1 MKPILLLVVS
11 LFAVSPVGMQAQTIA
26 PEGYRG
32 SAVSGQAS
40 STPLGLSLQD
50 AIDRGIK
57 TNIGLLVRGSDATEA
72 RAERLRALSA
82 LMPNVTGSA
91 SVVIA
96 QNNLTTFGI
105 KVPGFPS
112 VVGPFNY
119 IDARASVSSPLFD
132 WSLIKR
138 VKAAT
143 EGARAAQLSI
153 DDGRDIVVEAVAS
166 GYFAI
171 LADVGRVEVT
181 KAQLDLSLQLYQI
194 AKDNHAAGVVP
205 AIDELRA
212 NVESQKQQQTLLAV
226 QNQLGKDKLA
236 LARVIGLPGG
246 QEFDATEPAPYK
258 ALDGLTPDQLLAKA
272 YKLRS
277 DYQSAEAQ
285 VRASAFSLRAEDA
298 ARYPRLVLDGY
309 YGDTGPAIGN
319 SHGVFNITGSV
330 QFNIFDGGRIRANQE
345 TAGSIL
351 KRRQNDLDDLRG
363 KIDYDVRNALLDLKT
378 AADQVAIAKVS
389 LDLAQET
396 LNQARDR
403 YVAGVGSGIEL
414 VDAQVAL
421 AAANQDVITAA
432 YAHNLAKVQL
442 ARAVGGTQ
450 MTLKEFLGDK

>member
-1 MKPILLLVVS
+1 MKPILLLLLS
-11 LFAVSPVGMQAQTIA
+11 LLTMQAQTIA

-32 SAVSGQAS
+32 SVVNGQA
-40 STPLGLSLQD
+40 TPTPFGLSLQD
-50 AIDRGIK
+50 AIARGIK
-57 TNIGLLVRGSDATEA
+57 NNIGLLVRGSDASEA
-72 RAERLRALSA
+72 RADRLRALSA
-82 LMPNVTGSA
+82 LMPNITGSA
-91 SVVIA
+91 SVVVA

-105 KVPGFPS
+105 QVPGFPP

-119 IDARASVSSPLFD
+119 IDARASVSTSVFD
-132 WSLIKR
+132 WALIKR
-138 VKAAT
+138 LKAAT
-143 EGARAAQLSI
+143 ENALASQLSI
-153 DDGRDIVVEAVAS
+153 DDGRDLVVEAVAS

-181 KAQLDLSLQLYQI
+181 KNQLDLSLQLYQI

-246 QEFDATEPAPYK
+246 QEFNATDPAPYK
-258 ALDGLTPDQLLAKA
+258 ALDGLTPDQLLTKA
-272 YKLRS
+272 YRLRS
-277 DYQSAEAQ
+277 DYQSMEAR
-285 VRASAFSLRAEDA
+285 VRASALSLKAADAE
-298 ARYPRLVLDGY
+298 RYPTVSLDGY

-319 SHGVFNITGSV
+319 SHGVFNVTGSL
-330 QFNIFDGGRIRANQE
+330 QFNIFDGGRIRADQE
-345 TAGSIL
+345 TASSIL

-414 VDAQVAL
+414 VDAQVSL
-421 AAANQDVITAA
+421 ASANQDVISAA

-450 MTLKEFLGDK
+450 TTLKEFLGDK

>member
-1 MKPILLLVVS
+1 
-11 LFAVSPVGMQAQTIA
+11 
-26 PEGYRG
+26 
-32 SAVSGQAS
+32 
-40 STPLGLSLQD
+40 
-50 AIDRGIK
+50 
-57 TNIGLLVRGSDATEA
+57 
-72 RAERLRALSA
+72 
-82 LMPNVTGSA
+82 MPNVTGSA
-91 SVVIA
+91 SAIVA

-105 KVPGFPS
+105 IVPGFPL
-112 VVGPFNY
+112 VVGPYNY

-132 WSLIKR
+132 WALIKR

-143 EGARAAQLSI
+143 ENARAAQLSI
-153 DDGRDIVVEAVAS
+153 DDGRDVVVEAVAS

-171 LADVGRVEVT
+171 LADVGRVDVT

-246 QEFDATEPAPYK
+246 QEFETTEPAPYK
-258 ALDGLTPDQLLAKA
+258 ALDGLSPDQLLAKA
-272 YKLRS
+272 YQLRS
-277 DYQSAEAQ
+277 DYKSMEAT
-285 VRASAFSLRAEDA
+285 VHASALLLKAADA
-298 ARYPRLVLDGY
+298 ARYPTLTLEGY
-309 YGDTGPAIGN
+309 YGDSGPTIGN
-319 SHGVFNITGSV
+319 SHGVFNVTGSL
-330 QFNIFDGGRIRANQE
+330 QFNIFDGGRIRADQE

-378 AADQVAIAKVS
+378 AADQVAIANVS
-389 LDLAQET
+389 LGLAQET

-414 VDAQVAL
+414 VDAQVSL
-421 AAANQDVITAA
+421 AAANQDVISAA
-432 YAHNLAKVQL
+432 YAHNLAKAQL

-450 MTLKEFLGDK
+450 TTLREFMGDK

>member
-1 MKPILLLVVS
+1 MKPILLVVFP
-11 LFAVSPVGMQAQTIA
+11 LLIMRAQTIA
-26 PEGYRG
+26 PDGFRG
-32 SAVSGQAS
+32 SVPSGQAS
-40 STPLGLSLQD
+40 SEPLRLTLQD
-50 AIDRGIK
+50 AIDRGIR

-72 RAERLRALSA
+72 RADRLRALSA

-91 SVVIA
+91 GVIIA

-105 KVPGFPS
+105 RVPGFPS

-119 IDARASVSSPLFD
+119 IDARASVSATLFD

-143 EGARAAQLSI
+143 ENALATQLSI

-171 LADVGRVEVT
+171 LADLGRVEVSQSQV
-181 KAQLDLSLQLYQI
+181 KLALALYDI
-194 AKDNHAAGVVP
+194 AKDRHQAGTVP

-212 NVESQKQQQTLLAV
+212 QVEYQKQQQILLSV

-236 LARVIGLPGG
+236 LARVIGLPAG
-246 QEFDATEPAPYK
+246 QEFEAADTAPYK
-258 ALDGLTPDQLLAKA
+258 ALEGLAPAELLAKA
-272 YKLRS
+272 YQLRA
-277 DYQSAEAQ
+277 DYHSMEAQ
-285 VRASAFSLRAEDA
+285 VRASELLRRASDA
-298 ARYPRLVLDGY
+298 ARYPTLSLDGY
-309 YGDTGPAIGN
+309 YGDTGPAVGN
-319 SHGVFNITGSV
+319 SHGVFNIEGSV
-330 QFNIFDGGRIRANQE
+330 RFNIFDGGRIRADQE

-351 KRRQNDLDDLRG
+351 QRRRNDLDDLRG
-363 KIDYDVRNALLDLKT
+363 KIDYEVRNALLDLKT
-378 AADQVAIAKVS
+378 AADQMGIARLS

-414 VDAQVAL
+414 DQAQVSL
-421 AAANQDVITAA
+421 ADASQDVITAA

-450 MTLKEFLGDK
+450 MTLKQFQGDK

>member
-1 MKPILLLVVS
+1 MKPIVLLVVS
-11 LFAVSPVGMQAQTIA
+11 LVTMQAQTIA

-32 SAVSGQAS
+32 SVVNAQAT

-57 TNIGLLVRGSDATEA
+57 ANIGLLVRGSDATEA

-91 SVVIA
+91 SAIVA

-105 KVPGFPS
+105 VVPGFPL

-119 IDARASVSSPLFD
+119 IEARASVSSPVFD
-132 WSLIKR
+132 WALIKR

-143 EGARAAQLSI
+143 ENARAAQLSI
-153 DDGRDIVVEAVAS
+153 DDGRDVVVEAVAS

-181 KAQLDLSLQLYQI
+181 RNQLDLSMQLYQI

-212 NVESQKQQQTLLAV
+212 NVETQKQQQTLLAV

-246 QEFDATEPAPYK
+246 QEFEATEPAPYK
-258 ALDGLTPDQLLAKA
+258 ALDGLSPDQLLTKA
-272 YKLRS
+272 YQVRS
-277 DYQSAEAQ
+277 DYKSTEAK
-285 VRASAFSLRAEDA
+285 VRASALSLKAADA
-298 ARYPRLVLDGY
+298 ARYPTLSLDGY
-309 YGDTGPAIGN
+309 YGDTGPTIGN
-319 SHGVFNITGSV
+319 SHGVFNVTGSL
-330 QFNIFDGGRIRANQE
+330 QFNIFDGGRIRADQE

-414 VDAQVAL
+414 VDAQVSL
-421 AAANQDVITAA
+421 AAANQDAISAA

-450 MTLKEFLGDK
+450 TTLKEFLGDK